1 MIIRVKNEL
10 EFYAS
15 AGHLDQ
21 AGIRKSD
28 EQMNT
33 HNPNGFQYRVRR
45 PEEDASARFNR
56 VPLAVR
62 TLSSNTLFQG
72 EHEIGIEHHGA
83 LYRLKITRQGK
94 LILNK

>member
-1 MIIRVKNEL
+1 MGNRIVAKPT
-10 EFYAS
+10 
-15 AGHLDQ
+15 DQ
-21 AGIRKSD
+21 AGAKQRV
-28 EQMNT
+28 ETMNT
-33 HNPNGFQYRVRR
+33 HNPQDFRYRVQRAGA
-45 PEEDASARFNR
+45 DQTVHVNR
-56 VPLAVR
+56 TPLSVR

>member
-1 MIIRVKNEL
+1 MNRH
-10 EFYAS
+10 FMQAS
-15 AGHLDQ
+15 GQVAGT
-21 AGIRKSD
+21 GKGPT
-28 EQMNT
+28 QMNT
-33 HNPNGFQYRVRR
+33 HNANDFRYRVRR
-45 PEEDASARFNR
+45 SEDIATRFDR